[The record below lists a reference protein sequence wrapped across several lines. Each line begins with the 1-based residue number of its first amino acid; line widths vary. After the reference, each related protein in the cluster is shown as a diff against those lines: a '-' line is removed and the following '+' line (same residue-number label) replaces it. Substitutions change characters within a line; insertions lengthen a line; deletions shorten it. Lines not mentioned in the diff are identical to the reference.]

1 MELLKTNENYSISDK
16 TEQGWVVTGNVSC
29 EVNGDLNFNL
39 SVNSELGDQIGH
51 FYYNRQGENKNIS
64 VNYTVAEENRDALV
78 AYSDILIDWVL
89 EQFKA

>member
-1 MELLKTNENYSISDK
+1 MELVKQNENYSISDK

-29 EVNGDLNFNL
+29 EVNGALNFNI
-39 SVNSELGDQIGH
+39 SVNSELGDRIGD
-51 FYYNRQGENKNIS
+51 FYYNRWVENKNIS

-78 AYSDILIDWVL
+78 AYSDTLIDWVL